1 MATLTEVSFYARRGI
16 KWGAIGLVI
25 IMLIPPTLTL
35 IRRVYLAIN
44 PPPPPAPTVRYGKL
58 PMLVFPST
66 TNNFSKLNYRLETIE
81 GGLPKLTNVS
91 KIYFVSINKSRILE
105 LERIK
110 AKAAVL
116 GFSQA
121 PEKAD
126 EQTYKFVHAA
136 LPSQLTVN
144 IIYNSYI
151 YGYDWRSDADIL
163 GGRDVPNNGQA
174 LVEAKN
180 FWQNLGLLAGDL
192 ADGKAKF
199 TYLALNGGELVPTT
213 ALSEAN
219 FVRVDLQRSDKDG
232 LPVVTPTNLPVYV
245 IFSGAPD
252 RSKRVIEA
260 RYAYSKILDDNFST
274 YPLKSVDQAWNE
286 LQAGGGY
293 VANPSASSGQVAIR
307 KAFLAYYESDTP
319 QEFFQPVFVFEGDG
333 GFVAYVPAVS
343 AEYSQ

>member
-1 MATLTEVSFYARRGI
+1 MATLTEVSFYARRVV

-35 IRRVYLAIN
+35 IKRIYVAIN

-81 GGLPKLTNVS
+81 GGLPKLANVS

-121 PEKAD
+121 PEKTD
-126 EQTYKFVHAA
+126 EQTYKFVHLDQPA
-136 LPSQLTVN
+136 QLTVN

-151 YGYDWRSDADIL
+151 YGYDWRSDADIW
-163 GGRDVPNNGQA
+163 GARDVPNNGQA

-180 FWQNLGLLAGDL
+180 FWQSLGLLSGDL

-199 TYLALNGGELVPTT
+199 TYLAINGGELVSTT

-232 LPVVTPTNLPVYV
+232 LPVVTPTNISPVYV
-245 IFSGAPD
+245 IFSGAGD

-293 VANPSASSGQVAIR
+293 VANPAGNQIVVR
-307 KAFLAYYESDTP
+307 KASLAYYESDTP

-333 GFVAYVPAVS
+333 GFVGYVPAVS
-343 AEYSQ
+343 TDYSQ